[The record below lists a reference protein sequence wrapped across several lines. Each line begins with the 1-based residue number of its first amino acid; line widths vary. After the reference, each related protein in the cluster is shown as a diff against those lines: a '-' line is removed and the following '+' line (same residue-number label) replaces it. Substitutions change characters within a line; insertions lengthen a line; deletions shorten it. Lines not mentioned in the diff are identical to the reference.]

1 MRFPDLTAPFLLF
14 LATTPV
20 VGAPTDFQY
29 VRQYNDQRDSSSTLH
44 HRSPK
49 ALNKNSGPYD
59 HQRRSVHTMPDVLRS
74 KLTKRILAPAEVEAV
89 AHDLFGAIK
98 TKLKPGHTIAD
109 IHFTSLENG
118 KFKATG
124 ISKNAEGHLHQIT
137 ITRKPTTPGGMDF
150 VDVTKEVTRTRPKLP
165 THAPNGQPHALDVS
179 NNRPLLSASH
189 SEHAPHTEAPSLKE
203 QEHNIP
209 KDEMVPETKKWS
221 WKKKGIVVGVG
232 VGALTVGYLGYK
244 HFTSSGPD
252 AANSTCP

>member
-124 ISKNAEGHLHQIT
+124 ISKNAEGHLHQSDISLFFT
-137 ITRKPTTPGGMDF
+137 LCKADRS
-150 VDVTKEVTRTRPKLP
+150 VLSQLQLLVS
-165 THAPNGQPHALDVS
+165 QPHPAGWISSMSPKKSLALVQNYRRMHQMAS
-179 NNRPLLSASH
+179 LTPLMYRTIARCYQH
-189 SEHAPHTEAPSLKE
+189 PTPSMHLTQKPPRLRSK
-203 QEHNIP
+203 NIIFP
-209 KDEMVPETKKWS
+209 KTKWS
-221 WKKKGIVVGVG
+221 PKRR
-232 VGALTVGYLGYK
+232 
-244 HFTSSGPD
+244 SGPGRRR
-252 AANSTCP
+252 ASLSVSELAH